1 MRREFWAQFDLYA
14 QLNRN
19 EWQNKNI
26 LDGLVAKNEVGLP
39 DGWSF
44 LNEFSRIQ
52 ILAAVLAS
60 NKQARW
66 RDKNNRPRAVKVK
79 DYARTGALQYGEKS
93 GLLYLY
99 NENIFQYFLDNS
111 LKETGDVLAHPSL
124 PDLSLF
130 PPGSWAV
137 QVHLTLKKPYISKDD
152 VDFYILD
159 NPVKKE
165 WVFKVPY
172 VAPSQWK
179 GALRSAMMRKLVDAL
194 RSSQIDEE
202 GFTRERLRLY
212 RLFGNEKDGTA
223 EFLNR
228 ALTNHRASTRS
239 GDAPQAQ
246 EWEELYK
253 QVALEFEEN
262 VRAAGYRTEN
272 VEGFQGRLHFYPTFF
287 DRIDL
292 EVINPH
298 DRKTGAGKNPIY
310 FECVPAGTEGVFT
323 LLYVPLDQV
332 GRSSREEIEQEA
344 KADLKAVAEG
354 VKAMLTEYGFGAKT
368 SSGYGVVEGE
378 EATVVVKTNAPGWF
392 KAAPPS
398 SETTE
403 VVPPDEAFL
412 KYLDETGEVKEAF
425 KGSSEGGLLS
435 NSEYKE
441 RGQSLGGG
449 TLAEFRRFRAWY
461 LKYGAT
467 WRTPHSKQ
475 KPADSSILGTPQ
487 KTFHSLSEFAQIAHS
502 LTSGGG
508 ENA

>member
-1 MRREFWAQFDLYA
+1 MLVKAEFHAHFAFALQDSTTQAFALDWLVDKSPHAPHSWREAREVGFEIDDFARLTILAQAIVTGHKDHARVGGRKDPSGLHYWIRHKSGEWLRE
-14 QLNRN
+14 QLNFMRN
-19 EWQNKNI
+19 VFE
-26 LDGLVAKNEVGLP
+26 LETDSPLSP
-39 DGWSF
+39 F
-44 LNEFSRIQ
+44 L
-52 ILAAVLAS
+52 L
-60 NKQARW
+60 
-66 RDKNNRPRAVKVK
+66 
-79 DYARTGALQYGEKS
+79 
-93 GLLYLY
+93 
-99 NENIFQYFLDNS
+99 
-111 LKETGDVLAHPSL
+111 
-124 PDLSLF
+124 DLSLF

-172 VAPSQWK
+172 MAPSQWK

-344 KADLKAVAEG
+344 EDDLKAAAEG
-354 VKAMLTEYGFGAKT
+354 IKAMLTEYGFGAKT
-368 SSGYGVVEGE
+368 SSGYGVVEDEVEIDG
-378 EATVVVKTNAPGWF
+378 APEKWRDEF
-392 KAAPPS
+392 KRIWH
-398 SETTE
+398 E
-403 VVPPDEAFL
+403 
-412 KYLDETGEVKEAF
+412 
-425 KGSSEGGLLS
+425 
-435 NSEYKE
+435 
-441 RGQSLGGG
+441 
-449 TLAEFRRFRAWY
+449 
-461 LKYGAT
+461 
-467 WRTPHSKQ
+467 
-475 KPADSSILGTPQ
+475 
-487 KTFHSLSEFAQIAHS
+487 
-502 LTSGGG
+502 
-508 ENA
+508 